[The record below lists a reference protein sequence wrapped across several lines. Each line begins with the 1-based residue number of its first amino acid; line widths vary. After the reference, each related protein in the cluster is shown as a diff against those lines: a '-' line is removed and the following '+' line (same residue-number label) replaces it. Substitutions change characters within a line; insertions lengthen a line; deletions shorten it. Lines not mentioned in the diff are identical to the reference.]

1 MLDQPSR
8 AHIEAALAALD
19 LAPPAGRPPALAIM
33 TGLPGTGKTYLA
45 RALARRAP
53 FTIVGSDPIRAALFP
68 DPQFGPAENRI
79 VYAVADALLWRLLTH
94 AHWLIYDAVNLSERR
109 RWGVHLLGL
118 DAGARTLTVQ
128 TVAPPEV
135 VRERLAGR
143 ANSTPIA
150 GDSLADWDV
159 CQKLRLKDEPVQ
171 HQHLVVDTS
180 QPIQPALE
188 DILATL
194 VQRPRA

>member
-1 MLDQPSR
+1 MLDQPSQ
-8 AHIEAALAALD
+8 AQIEAALAALD
-19 LAPPAGRPPALAIM
+19 LAQPAGRPPALVIM

-45 RALARRAP
+45 RTLARSAP
-53 FTIVGSDPIRAALFP
+53 FTVVGSDPIRAALFP

-79 VYAVADALLWRLLTH
+79 VYAVADALLWRLLTRG
-94 AHWLIYDAVNLSERR
+94 HWLIYDAVNLSERR

-143 ANSTPIA
+143 ANSTPVA

-159 CQKLRLKDEPVQ
+159 FQKLRLKDEPVQ

-180 QPIQPALE
+180 QSIQPVLE

-194 VQRPRA
+194 VQKPRT

>member
-1 MLDQPSR
+1 MSDQPSQ
-8 AHIEAALAALD
+8 AQIEAALAALD

-33 TGLPGTGKTYLA
+33 TGLPGTGKTHLA

-79 VYAVADALLWRLLTH
+79 VYAVADALLWRLLTRG
-94 AHWLIYDAVNLSERR
+94 HWLIYDAVNLSERR

-143 ANSTPIA
+143 ANSALVP

-159 CQKLRLKDEPVQ
+159 FQKLRLKDEPIQ

-188 DILATL
+188 DILAAL
-194 VQRPRA
+194 AQKPRA